1 MTEHGAV
8 RMKAKHRAEPAI
20 ACHDSELE
28 LVRFMLLQ
36 NGSVDTYED
45 LFRRSGSE
53 SVDERA
59 TVNSSIIAH
68 ITRAEND

>member
-28 LVRFMLLQ
+28 LVRFMLLL
-36 NGSVDTYED
+36 NRSVDTYED
-45 LFRRSGSE
+45 LFRSSGSE
-53 SVDERA
+53 SVNERA
-59 TVNSSIIAH
+59 TLDSSTIAH
-68 ITRAEND
+68 ITRAEKD